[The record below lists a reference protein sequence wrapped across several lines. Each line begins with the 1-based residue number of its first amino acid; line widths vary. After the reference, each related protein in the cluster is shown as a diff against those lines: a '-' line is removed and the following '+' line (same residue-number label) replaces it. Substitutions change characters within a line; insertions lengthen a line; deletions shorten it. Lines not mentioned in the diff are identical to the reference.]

1 MESTLI
7 APPEGYEGVQ
17 ITLGKS
23 IYVAP
28 PLTLKALR
36 MLMPKIAALS
46 DPATTREA
54 SFDILAELVH
64 TTLKRNYPALTQD
77 DVEDGLDMK
86 NVTDV
91 MSAIL
96 ETSGLKQGNVQA
108 ATENP

>member
-1 MESTLI
+1 MTATRIE
-7 APPEGYEGVQ
+7 PPEGYEGVQ

-36 MLMPKIAALS
+36 VLMPKIAALS

-54 SFDILAELVH
+54 SFDILSELVH

-77 DVEDGLDMK
+77 EVEDGLDMK
-86 NVTDV
+86 NVTNV

-96 ETSGLKQGNVQA
+96 EASGLKQGNVQA